1 MNNTVLDTLELTRW
15 LFPNL
20 KSYKLNIIA
29 NYLNINQQKH
39 HRAIDDAYVT
49 LKILMKCFQ
58 LLKEKNI
65 YNLQKINETSTNS
78 SKSLRGKCYHTIILV
93 KNQTGLKNLYRLVS
107 DSHIKYFYRTPRIP
121 KSILNK
127 FRDGLLLGTGC
138 AAGEVYNSLL
148 FNNEISNIKEIASF
162 YDYLEIQPLSN
173 NIFLI
178 DSNKVKNENEL
189 IELNKKIVQIGDELG
204 KPVVATGDVHFVDPK
219 DKIYR
224 EIISFDKDYKYIN
237 DQSNLYFRTTNE
249 MLDEFR
255 YLGNKKAY
263 EVVIN
268 NSNLIADCIDDNITP
283 IPKGTFSPNIENSE
297 KELKLLTVNQAKKIY
312 GNNLPDI
319 VEQRLENELNAI
331 IKNGFSVMYI
341 IAQRL
346 VSKSLHDGY
355 IVGSRGSVGSSLVAA
370 MCNIT
375 EVNPLPPHYI
385 CPKCKFSE
393 FITNGTVSSG
403 FDLPDKLCP
412 NCSTPMKKDG
422 HNIPFETFLGFDG
435 TKSPDIDL
443 NFSGEYQPIAHKYT
457 EEIFGEFHTFRAG
470 TIASIGEK
478 VAFNLVLN
486 YLQNKKMKVS
496 KCEINRLAKGCES
509 IKRTTGQHPGGIIV
523 IPKEYEVYDFTPIQ
537 RPANKQSS
545 NIITTHFDFNS
556 LHDTLLKLDIL
567 GHDDP
572 TMIKMLEDI
581 TGKKVNDIVI
591 PDSNVMKLFKSTEVL
606 NVNPEAIDCN
616 LGTLG
621 IPELGTEFART
632 MIKETTPQSF
642 FDLIQLMGLSHGK
655 GVWLG
660 NAQSLIKN
668 KVCDIRQVI
677 GTRDSIMITLK
688 IKVCPMK

>member
-1 MNNTVLDTLELTRW
+1 MTRW

>member
-1 MNNTVLDTLELTRW
+1 M
-15 LFPNL
+15 
-20 KSYKLNIIA
+20 
-29 NYLNINQQKH
+29 NINQQKH